1 MLGFWHFSLFL
12 SMKVEQ
18 QYNNILSFRDF
29 SFFLRMKV
37 EQFRGQ
43 QYDKISRHHKKL
55 GVPWTDPTFPANDS
69 SIGLQKVKNVAAK
82 ILVSS
87 DQSFLRCD
95 APLMIPSRQLSEF
108 SLRRSINTSK
118 KEAWGN
124 VFLS

>member
-1 MLGFWHFSLFL
+1 
-12 SMKVEQ
+12 
-18 QYNNILSFRDF
+18 
-29 SFFLRMKV
+29 MKV

-43 QYDKISRHHKKL
+43 QYEKISRHHKKL

-87 DQSFLRCD
+87 DQSSLRCD